1 MVESRAPATM
11 QKLDT
16 VSPATRLLDKR
27 RKMYENQEAYLAKKK
42 HFAQQ
47 EYEFQ
52 AREGELRE
60 EDHKLQQS
68 LIQYAIFLDNNAK
81 AMRICDTNITNL
93 RNDNKNRDAQ
103 IEQKKR
109 QLTIL
114 RAKKERIEQQ
124 KNSVEQYQSFLERV
138 RSENIDIYSEVR
150 EIRER
155 FMTQDK
161 TRKDLTKRKAEI
173 SEMYEKKRAE
183 VNNYER
189 SMEN

>member
-1 MVESRAPATM
+1 
-11 QKLDT
+11 
-16 VSPATRLLDKR
+16 
-27 RKMYENQEAYLAKKK
+27 
-42 HFAQQ
+42 
-47 EYEFQ
+47 
-52 AREGELRE
+52 
-60 EDHKLQQS
+60 
-68 LIQYAIFLDNNAK
+68 
-81 AMRICDTNITNL
+81 
-93 RNDNKNRDAQ
+93 
-103 IEQKKR
+103 
-109 QLTIL
+109 
-114 RAKKERIEQQ
+114 
-124 KNSVEQYQSFLERV
+124 LERV